1 MGYSI
6 LSLEASENGKR
17 SRYCSPAAMVATLE
31 ESIMDHILK
40 KRDIPFRPDA
50 EPYTKRKLL
59 SDMLV
64 QRHRKRCPPDAT
76 GTHLYRL
83 GKDCIFSTKGI
94 PQPRLDVYAQV
105 ARQAVIEKT
114 ASHTPR
120 ETLNIASISETIFGV
135 AIDPAIEPEV
145 IIHSQ

>member
-1 MGYSI
+1 
-6 LSLEASENGKR
+6 
-17 SRYCSPAAMVATLE
+17 
-31 ESIMDHILK
+31 
-40 KRDIPFRPDA
+40 
-50 EPYTKRKLL
+50 
-59 SDMLV
+59 V
-64 QRHRKRCPPDAT
+64 QRLGKDARRMRPEPI
-76 GTHLYRL
+76 YIDWA
-83 GKDCIFSTKGI
+83 KDCIFSTKGI